1 MPALR
6 AVASH
11 LWREPG
17 SAPAAVTPV
26 GRQAIK
32 SVQSGHKALLAT
44 QDQVR
49 NEAGDLQVNLREQ
62 FCLGRSKGIGES

>member
-1 MPALR
+1 
-6 AVASH
+6 
-11 LWREPG
+11 
-17 SAPAAVTPV
+17 VTSV

-62 FCLGRSKGIGES
+62 FCPGRSKGIGES